1 MDEQKVLSPLEIK
14 IATQTSRRV
23 LSPLEINRIQK
34 VQGFRAAFLRKE
46 SLGLTGF
53 TLIELLVV
61 IAIIALLMAILMPAL
76 QRVKG
81 QARTVACQSNLHQWA
96 LIWSMYTQDN
106 NGYFPK
112 EVLTW
117 RGLIEDY
124 HKEREIT
131 LCPTA
136 TKLYT
141 DGARP
146 PLGAWEQ
153 TWDQPE
159 TDVSGRPIASSY
171 GINQWVLNTPNVV
184 GGRVLE
190 QLWRTPNVSG
200 ASQVLLFGDC
210 AITGATP
217 LDTDQ
222 PPEYDGDCAN
232 VWGTGGSNDEIRRFC
247 MNRHSGF
254 MNVLFLDWSVKR
266 IGLKELWTLKWHRQ
280 FDTSGPWT
288 KAGFVKAADWP
299 QWMRSFKDY

>member
-1 MDEQKVLSPLEIK
+1 MRKRHGFTPLEV
-14 IATQTSRRV
+14 RHG
-23 LSPLEINRIQK
+23 L
-34 VQGFRAAFLRKE
+34 
-46 SLGLTGF
+46 LTGF

-76 QRVKG
+76 QRVRK

-106 NGYFPK
+106 SGYFPTV
-112 EVLTW
+112 VLTW
-117 RGLIEDY
+117 RGLIQDY
-124 HKEREIT
+124 HKERKIT

-141 DGARP
+141 EGARP

-153 TWDQPE
+153 TWAQPE
-159 TDVSGRPIASSY
+159 TDLSGQPIASSY
-171 GINQWVLNTPNVV
+171 GINQWVLNTTNVV

-190 QLWRTPNVSG
+190 QLWRTPNVRG
-200 ASQVLLFGDC
+200 ANEVLLFGDC

-222 PPEYDGDCAN
+222 PPAFDGDCAN

-254 MNVLFLDWSVKR
+254 MNGLFLDWSTRKVG
-266 IGLKELWTLKWHRQ
+266 IKELWTLKWHRKWN
-280 FDTSGPWT
+280 TANAWT
-288 KAGFVKAADWP
+288 TAGYAKTED
-299 QWMRSFKDY
+299 

>member
-1 MDEQKVLSPLEIK
+1 M
-14 IATQTSRRV
+14 
-23 LSPLEINRIQK
+23 
-34 VQGFRAAFLRKE
+34 QGFRAAFLRKE

-76 QRVKG
+76 QRVKR

-106 NGYFPK
+106 NGLFPK

-136 TKLYT
+136 AKLYT

-153 TWDQPE
+153 TWGQPD
-159 TDVSGRPIASSY
+159 TDVGGRPIASSY

-190 QLWRTPNVSG
+190 ELWRTPNVSG
-200 ASQVLLFGDC
+200 ANQVLLFGDC

-232 VWGTGGSNDEIRRFC
+232 VWGAGGSVNEIRRFC

-254 MNVLFLDWSVKR
+254 MNGLFLDWSVKR
-266 IGLKELWTLKWHRQ
+266 VGLKELWTLKWHRQ
-280 FDTSGPWT
+280 FDTAGPWT
-288 KAGFVKAADWP
+288 KAGFVEAADWP